1 MINTFK
7 QLKIIISNLLL
18 PKPALQSNTVF
29 LLLQVV
35 LASSVLVVVKVSP
48 LLLTDKHGVGVT
60 VVSHDSENRMLVD
73 GYDPA
78 GSYVHNISYLSGSI
92 TSVQQVAKLTDI
104 SAHCEPGYQVRMPWL
119 TAPQWSRQHGLY
131 AWLVG
136 ITWRQGDDLS
146 GSGQFYSLHVR
157 MRVKWIMRRSSLW
170 TSLWH
175 KWLCLAGGQR
185 TAYK

>member
-1 MINTFK
+1 MLGCLTPIMTKKTTRKGVKALRGSIWLVMINTFK

-35 LASSVLVVVKVSP
+35 LTSSVLVVVKVSP

-92 TSVQQVAKLTDI
+92 TSAQQVAKLTDI
-104 SAHCEPGYQVRMPWL
+104 SAHCEPGLSSTNALTHSSSMVHATWVICMVGGYHVTARRWL
-119 TAPQWSRQHGLY
+119 IGERGILLPPCAH
-131 AWLVG
+131 VG
-136 ITWRQGDDLS
+136 
-146 GSGQFYSLHVR
+146 
-157 MRVKWIMRRSSLW
+157 
-170 TSLWH
+170 
-175 KWLCLAGGQR
+175 
-185 TAYK
+185 